1 MKWVLTALTLAH
13 LVVISS
19 EQLCAELLAVAWEAR
34 RHLLGVFHPT
44 FNLLHCVRDI
54 LLEKL
59 PADAHLK
66 ASGRLCVSLTRL
78 ADGKNLLVSHFHSRD
93 ELVQVLA
100 ESTPLRFRCDSVVI
114 QFIDL

>member
-1 MKWVLTALTLAH
+1 M
-13 LVVISS
+13 VVISS
-19 EQLCAELLAVAWEAR
+19 SEQFCAEVLALAREAR

-78 ADGKNLLVSHFHSRD
+78 ADGKNLLVTHFHNRD
-93 ELVQVLA
+93 ELVQVLTGSIPV
-100 ESTPLRFRCDSVVI
+100 EFSCDSVVT
-114 QFIDL
+114 QFIQLSLI